1 MSKMFDE
8 KELMY
13 LEGVINE
20 EIVSC
25 LRSGEDVDGEY
36 IVTLRGVLKK
46 LGLKEYYRFDEW
58 RDE

>member
-1 MSKMFDE
+1 MFNE

-13 LEGVINE
+13 IEGVINE
-20 EIVSC
+20 EILSC

-36 IVTLRGVLKK
+36 IVTLREVLKK

>member
-1 MSKMFDE
+1 MDKMFNE
-8 KELMY
+8 KELLY

-46 LGLKEYYRFDEW
+46 LGLKENYSFDEW